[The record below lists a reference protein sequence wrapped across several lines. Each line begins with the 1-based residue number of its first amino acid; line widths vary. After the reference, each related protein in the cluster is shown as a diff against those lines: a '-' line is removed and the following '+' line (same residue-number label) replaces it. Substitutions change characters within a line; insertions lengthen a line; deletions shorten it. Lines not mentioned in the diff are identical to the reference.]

1 MTAVLSTT
9 MTLRIILSVRGSLA
23 QGGGYAG
30 STISSSNRANST
42 HVLSSGG
49 RAPGMPNPPH
59 PSSFGP
65 TASSFGVG
73 SGNGVVNINGYERKG
88 SFGLGAGKE
97 GAGAYNGPA
106 YNGAYNKDGTY
117 TLDEM
122 RDKAA
127 RGEWDANAS
136 DGRSSVLE
144 GKDENA
150 YSPPAGAQRGYDGVK
165 VTIDREVDY
174 HGRK

>member
-1 MTAVLSTT
+1 MGG
-9 MTLRIILSVRGSLA
+9 MG
-23 QGGGYAG
+23 GNGGMGGYNAG
-30 STISSSNRANST
+30 
-42 HVLSSGG
+42 
-49 RAPGMPNPPH
+49 
-59 PSSFGP
+59 
-65 TASSFGVG
+65 
-73 SGNGVVNINGYERKG
+73 
-88 SFGLGAGKE
+88 
-97 GAGAYNGPA
+97 
-106 YNGAYNKDGTY
+106 YNKDGTY

-150 YSPPAGAQRGYDGVK
+150 YVAPGQRGYDGVK